1 MSNASGRD
9 EVYVWLFPAREPAVR
24 VSRDG
29 GMYPDWR
36 RDGKEL
42 FFLAPDGSMMAAGF
56 DAKTGS
62 VQAAPQKLFDTPLRF
77 GNGHPYAVSADGQR
91 FLIPWD
97 LDDLPRVVLDGVLY
111 LAMSGMSPE
120 SRERISGHYHAA
132 LACPA
137 EERRAFLDLC

>member
-1 MSNASGRD
+1 LFLATKYREMHGTLSPDSRWIAHMSNGSGHD
-9 EVYVWLFPAREPAVR
+9 EVLVRSFPAREPAVR

-77 GNGHPYAVSADGQR
+77 GNSHPYAVSADGQR
-91 FLIPWD
+91 FLIPWA
-97 LDDLPRVVLDGVLY
+97 LDDPPRMVLQW
-111 LAMSGMSPE
+111 
-120 SRERISGHYHAA
+120 RA
-132 LACPA
+132 LVG
-137 EERRAFLDLC
+137 R